1 MYEIEGM
8 DCLKFKWITKNKI
21 LIRGRSGRCSM
32 EDKIFG
38 GDKVKE
44 EDKELE
50 GSSTWILKSPR
61 MLTGVVLERMTADQL
76 QIFTGNE
83 WDGVTPK
90 VGMS

>member
-1 MYEIEGM
+1 
-8 DCLKFKWITKNKI
+8 
-21 LIRGRSGRCSM
+21 M
-32 EDKIFG
+32 EDNIFG

-61 MLTGVVLERMTADQL
+61 MLTGVVLERMTAGQL

-83 WDGVTPK
+83 WDGVTPE